1 MREQIKLLENH
12 ANTFADLF
20 DRFGIIV
27 EHGAMNLNGAV
38 LMFFK
43 TVQAPDEL
51 WLALAW
57 GAANNNSFS
66 LIDWKIDIF

>member
-27 EHGAMNLNGAV
+27 EHGAMNLNDAV

-43 TVQAPDEL
+43 TVQAPDEGRF
-51 WLALAW
+51 A
-57 GAANNNSFS
+57 
-66 LIDWKIDIF
+66 